1 MYMPLFWVYS
11 MNYILTSFENRDREV
26 DQKNRNRGV
35 DKNLLGKRN
44 RASERKSVRKQKRF
58 CFCFRSDAKE
68 EFVTELP
75 QQVTVELTPR
85 SSAAWLKVHNLSQNP
100 RVRFQVSVNRSLV
113 SLMDHLCKKWTGP
126 DDRVVSFRDVDD
138 NDSNSNTG
146 YLYSTPLLLA
156 LNILQVFAAGL
167 LVSNFIFHTQ
177 STNTLTSR

>member
-11 MNYILTSFENRDREV
+11 MNYILISFENRDREV
-26 DQKNRNRGV
+26 DQNNRNREV
-35 DKNLLGKRN
+35 DKNLHGKRN
-44 RASERKSVRKQKRF
+44 RESERKRVSKQK
-58 CFCFRSDAKE
+58 CFCFGSDAKE

-126 DDRVVSFRDVDD
+126 DDRVVSFKDVDD
-138 NDSNSNTG
+138 NDSNSNRG
-146 YLYSTPLLLA
+146 YLYSTLL
-156 LNILQVFAAGL
+156 
-167 LVSNFIFHTQ
+167 
-177 STNTLTSR
+177 

>member
-1 MYMPLFWVYS
+1 M
-11 MNYILTSFENRDREV
+11 
-26 DQKNRNRGV
+26 
-35 DKNLLGKRN
+35 
-44 RASERKSVRKQKRF
+44 
-58 CFCFRSDAKE
+58 
-68 EFVTELP
+68 TELP

-138 NDSNSNTG
+138 NDSNTG